1 MALELRQSLKL
12 SQQLVMTPQLQQAI
26 KLLQL
31 SRLELQQAIR
41 EELEINPVLEESQ
54 EGAQEAEDARERG
67 EEPEE
72 AAAAVTE
79 KAEPAKEDQSL
90 RGEGGLI
97 DRLDWNYYFGD
108 GSPPEGRGERER
120 DDEEGRPYYEN
131 LLTRMPT
138 LAEHLEMQMG
148 LSDADEN
155 LRRIASYLIGNIDE
169 NGYLKTTAEEVA
181 EALSEPLEAVE
192 NA

>member
-54 EGAQEAEDARERG
+54 EGVSDGEDASGRED
-67 EEPEE
+67 EPPE
-72 AAAAVTE
+72 AVAAPE
-79 KAEPAKEDQSL
+79 SAEPAKEDQSL

-97 DRLDWNYYFGD
+97 DRVDWNYYFGD
-108 GSPPEGRGERER
+108 GSPSEGRGERER
-120 DDEEGRPYYEN
+120 EEDDGRPYYEN
-131 LLTRMPT
+131 LLTRKPT
-138 LAEHLEMQMG
+138 LAEHLEWQMG
-148 LSDADEN
+148 LSRADEK
-155 LRRIASYLIGNIDE
+155 LRRIATYLIGNI
-169 NGYLKTTAEEVA
+169 
-181 EALSEPLEAVE
+181 
-192 NA
+192 